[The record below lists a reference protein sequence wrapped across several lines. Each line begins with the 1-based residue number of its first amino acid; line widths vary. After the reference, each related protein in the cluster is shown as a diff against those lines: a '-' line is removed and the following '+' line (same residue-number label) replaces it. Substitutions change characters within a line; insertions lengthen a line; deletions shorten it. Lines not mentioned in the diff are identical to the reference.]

1 MAPTAYDRSS
11 EAIGEEVIAL
21 VQASQLQNVAA
32 TRHPEQRCDHAMD
45 ALRYLVV
52 SGIDVAKVNVSEAA
66 AAYRR
71 LRGHDD

>member
-45 ALRYLVV
+45 ALGRELT
-52 SGIDVAKVNVSEAA
+52 
-66 AAYRR
+66 
-71 LRGHDD
+71 DDIT